1 MLNTV
6 TLQGRLTAKPE
17 LKVTPSGAAVT
28 SFTLAV
34 DRDTKDE
41 SGNRQADF
49 INIVAWKSTA
59 EFIEKYFDK
68 GSQIIIEG
76 RLQVRKWQD
85 GNGNNRYSTE
95 VVARQVHFCGGK
107 SEHQT
112 TTAQT
117 PYSANSNEVSFEE
130 LGADDDLP
138 F

>member
-6 TLQGRLTAKPE
+6 TLQGRLTAMPA

-28 SFTLAV
+28 SFSLAV

-59 EFIEKYFDK
+59 EFISKYFDK
-68 GSQIIIEG
+68 GSQMIVEG

-107 SEHQT
+107 SEQQT
-112 TTAQT
+112 APT
-117 PYSANSNEVSFEE
+117 PYTAKPNEVTFEE